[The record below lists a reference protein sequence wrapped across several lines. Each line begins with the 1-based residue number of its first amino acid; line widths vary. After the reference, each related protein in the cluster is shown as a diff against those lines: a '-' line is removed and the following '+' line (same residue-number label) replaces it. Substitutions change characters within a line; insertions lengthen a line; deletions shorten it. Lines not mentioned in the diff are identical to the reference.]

1 MAETLPG
8 LPTEPRSDFW
18 VDSSK
23 LDTLKLCPRKF
34 YYRYEKHLVPNE
46 GKRDNAL
53 MFGGAMHKALDTLY
67 RGTAF
72 DKVRCPLCTD
82 GCFRCKGNPIL
93 RISATFLVHYTDDLE
108 DPKEIRTVDRGL
120 ELLVGYLTKWR
131 REPFRVLEVERPF
144 ELVFDAKSGSFK
156 YIGRIDLIIDQ
167 EGVPMTL
174 DHKTTTRFGMVFD
187 AGFKLSGQFTGYM
200 KGGGKLIGREISS
213 ALVNA
218 IRVTTKI
225 DDTSYARLYTY
236 RTPSEF
242 DEWEEEVCLAVDRI
256 KEMRTT
262 GVWPKSSPFAC
273 GAYNRVCEYY
283 ALCIAG
289 EQTRQTLMESAYL
302 IQPWEPRAD

>member
-1 MAETLPG
+1 
-8 LPTEPRSDFW
+8 
-18 VDSSK
+18 
-23 LDTLKLCPRKF
+23 
-34 YYRYEKHLVPNE
+34 
-46 GKRDNAL
+46 
-53 MFGGAMHKALDTLY
+53 MHKALDTLY